1 MNYLQRLQQSTA
13 SKDAGKALM
22 NAREAHLQLTKDAL
36 DAEKRN
42 LAAESRLETLK
53 GQFPINTQA
62 ILEAQ
67 YEAEA
72 ASRNFLDLLELGT
85 ELFPEGVRTN
95 VSLKEEETPEP
106 SKKTTRRTKPTK

>member
-1 MNYLQRLQQSTA
+1 MNYVQRLQQSKD
-13 SKDAGKALM
+13 SKDASKALM

-42 LAAESRLETLK
+42 LAAESRVEMLK
-53 GQFPINTQA
+53 GQFPIDTQA

-72 ASRNFLDLLELGT
+72 ASRNFLDLIELGA
-85 ELFPEGVRTN
+85 ELFPEKTKTSV
-95 VSLKEEETPEP
+95 KEEAPAAP
-106 SKKTTRRTKPTK
+106 KKTVKRRTTKK

>member
-1 MNYLQRLQQSTA
+1 MNYVQRLQQSKD
-13 SKDAGKALM
+13 SKDASKALM

-42 LAAESRLETLK
+42 LAAESRVEALK
-53 GQFPINTQA
+53 GQFPIDTQA

-72 ASRNFLDLLELGT
+72 ATRNFLDLLELGA
-85 ELFPEGVRTN
+85 ELFPEGVKTSAR
-95 VSLKEEETPEP
+95 EEVPAAP
-106 SKKTTRRTKPTK
+106 KKTVSRRTTKK